1 MRVDLILSHWPMF
14 AHGVWMT
21 LQLTFIAIAI
31 GFVIALPAGIA
42 RARRVPYASP
52 AINAYVYLFRG
63 TPLLVQTYLVYYGLS
78 QFDWIRASWA
88 WTFLRD
94 PWWCA
99 VLAFSLNSGAY
110 ATEIIRGAVETT
122 PKGEIEARVQEMLG
136 LVQLEK
142 FAKRAP
148 HQLSGGQRQRVALA
162 RALAKRPRVLLL
174 DEPLAALDKKLRE
187 KTQFELMEIQATLGT
202 TFMIVT
208 HDQEEAMTVADR
220 IAVMDRGR
228 IVQMGTPAE
237 VYEQPATR
245 YVAEFVGDV
254 NLIDAKVTGADGGSP
269 GKLVGIAAA
278 QLQGDRVLGV
288 VKADQALAVAMK
300 HGRRRH
306 HPGSRRLDQRAP
318 LRQRRERHG

>member
-14 AHGVWMT
+14 AEGVWMT

-78 QFDWIRASWA
+78 QFDWIRESWA

-122 PKGEIEARVQEMLG
+122 PKGEIEA
-136 LVQLEK
+136 
-142 FAKRAP
+142 
-148 HQLSGGQRQRVALA
+148 A
-162 RALAKRPRVLLL
+162 RALGLSPRQIDRLVLIPSALRRAL
-174 DEPLAALDKKLRE
+174 PQYGNEVVFMLHGSVIASVITLQDILGAGRTLNARFYLAYEGILTAAVLYMAITFILVTVFRRLETRYLRHL
-187 KTQFELMEIQATLGT
+187 QPR
-202 TFMIVT
+202 
-208 HDQEEAMTVADR
+208 AMT
-220 IAVMDRGR
+220 
-228 IVQMGTPAE
+228 
-237 VYEQPATR
+237 
-245 YVAEFVGDV
+245 
-254 NLIDAKVTGADGGSP
+254 
-269 GKLVGIAAA
+269 
-278 QLQGDRVLGV
+278 
-288 VKADQALAVAMK
+288 
-300 HGRRRH
+300 
-306 HPGSRRLDQRAP
+306 
-318 LRQRRERHG
+318 